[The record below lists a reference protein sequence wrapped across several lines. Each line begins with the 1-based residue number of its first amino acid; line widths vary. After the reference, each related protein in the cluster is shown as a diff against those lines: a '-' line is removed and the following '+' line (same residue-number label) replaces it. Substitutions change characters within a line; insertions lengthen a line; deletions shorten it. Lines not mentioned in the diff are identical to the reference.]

1 MFKIKTTGFQDLI
14 DRIEKAPEKLMLKVD
29 EAFGFTAK
37 EFVDRAKRDAPK
49 DTGNAGLTGQ
59 ISFRREK
66 EMRYNIFSASR
77 YAGYLEFGTKRNFKP
92 IPGFE
97 KEAAEVKGLVSSGT
111 AAEAIENLT
120 QWVKRKGIRFESAS
134 KFKSGKKAGQNRLL
148 TVEQTA
154 WIIWHFINI
163 NGIKAQPYF
172 FKQVAIA
179 EGQLEKDLKQI
190 AEEIFD

>member
-1 MFKIKTTGFQDLI
+1 MFKIKTTGFDDLLNKL
-14 DRIEKAPEKLMLKVD
+14 EKAPTKVIRLVEGVFD
-29 EAFGFTAK
+29 NTSK
-37 EFVDRAKRDAPK
+37 EFVGRAKREAPK
-49 DTGNAGLTGQ
+49 DTGFLTGE
-59 ISFRREK
+59 ISYKKEK
-66 EMRYNIFSASR
+66 EMRYNIFSSSK

-97 KEAAEVKGLVSSGT
+97 KEARELKGLGSGT
-111 AAEAIENLT
+111 AEEAIQNIT

-134 KFKSGKKAGQNRLL
+134 KVKSGKKAGQNRLL
-148 TVEQTA
+148 TIEQTA

>member
-1 MFKIKTTGFQDLI
+1 MFRIKTTGFQDLI
-14 DRIEKAPEKLMLKVD
+14 TRLEKAPTKVIQ
-29 EAFGFTAK
+29 EVNGVFENTAK
-37 EFVDRAKRDAPK
+37 EFVGRAKRDAPK
-49 DTGNAGLTGQ
+49 DTGFLTGE
-59 ISFRREK
+59 ISYKKEK
-66 EMRYNIFSASR
+66 DLRFNIFSSSR
-77 YAGYLEFGTKRNFKP
+77 YAGYLEFGTKRNFRP

-97 KEAAEVKGLVSSGT
+97 KEAADLKGISSGT
-111 AAEAIENLT
+111 AEEAIDNITE
-120 QWVKRKGIRFESAS
+120 WVRRKGIRFERAD
-134 KFKSGKKAGQNRLL
+134 KTRSGKARLL

-163 NGIKAQPYF
+163 NGIKPQPYF

>member
-1 MFKIKTTGFQDLI
+1 MFKIKTTGFDDLL
-14 DRIEKAPEKLMLKVD
+14 RQLEKAPDKIVKKVD
-29 EAFGFTAK
+29 GVFENNGK
-37 EFVDRAKRDAPK
+37 EYVARAKRDAPK
-49 DTGNAGLTGQ
+49 DTGFLTGE
-59 ISFRREK
+59 ISYRKEK
-66 EMRYNIFSASR
+66 EMRYNIFSSSK

-97 KEAAEVKGLVSSGT
+97 KEAAELKGLSSGS
-111 AAEAIENLT
+111 AEEAIENIT

-134 KFKSGKKAGQNRLL
+134 KVKSGKKAGQNRLL

-179 EGQLEKDLKQI
+179 EGQLEKDLKVI

>member
-1 MFKIKTTGFQDLI
+1 MFKIKTTGFDDLLN
-14 DRIEKAPEKLMLKVD
+14 RLEKAPEKIQAEVNGVFENK
-29 EAFGFTAK
+29 AK
-37 EFVDRAKRDAPK
+37 EYVARAKRDAPK
-49 DTGNAGLTGQ
+49 DTGFLTGE
-59 ISFRREK
+59 ISYRKEK
-66 EMRYNIFSASR
+66 EMRYNIFSSSR

-97 KEAAEVKGLVSSGT
+97 KEAAELKGISSGS
-111 AAEAIENLT
+111 AEEAIENIT

-134 KFKSGKKAGQNRLL
+134 KVKSGKKQGQNRLL
-148 TVEQTA
+148 TAEQTA

>member
-14 DRIEKAPEKLMLKVD
+14 NRLEKAPEKIQAEVNGVF
-29 EAFGFTAK
+29 ENTAK
-37 EFVDRAKRDAPK
+37 EYVGRAKRDAPK
-49 DTGNAGLTGQ
+49 DTGFLTGE
-59 ISFRREK
+59 ISYRKEK
-66 EMRYNIFSASR
+66 EMRYNIFSSSKH
-77 YAGYLEFGTKRNFKP
+77 AGYLEFGTKRNFKP

-97 KEAAEVKGLVSSGT
+97 KEASELKGLSSGT
-111 AAEAIENLT
+111 AEEAIENIT

-179 EGQLEKDLKQI
+179 EGQLEKDLKVI

>member
-14 DRIEKAPEKLMLKVD
+14 NRLEKAPAKVVK
-29 EAFGFTAK
+29 EVEGVFENTAK
-37 EFVDRAKRDAPK
+37 EYVQRAKRDAPK
-49 DTGNAGLTGQ
+49 DTGFLTGE
-59 ISFRREK
+59 ISYRKEK
-66 EMRYNIFSASR
+66 EMRYNIFSGSR

-97 KEAAEVKGLVSSGT
+97 KEAAELKGLSSGS
-111 AAEAIENLT
+111 AEEAIENII

-134 KFKSGKKAGQNRLL
+134 KVKSGKKAGQNRLL

-179 EGQLEKDLKQI
+179 EGQLEKDLKLI

>member
-1 MFKIKTTGFQDLI
+1 MFKINTTGFQDLI
-14 DRIEKAPEKLMLKVD
+14 KRLEKAPESLALKVD
-29 EAFGFTAK
+29 EAFGFAAK

-49 DTGNAGLTGQ
+49 DTGNSGLTGQ

-77 YAGYLEFGTKRNFKP
+77 YAGYLEFGTKRNFVP

-97 KEAAEVKGLVSSGT
+97 KEAAELKGLSSGT
-111 AAEAIENLT
+111 AEEAIQNIT

-134 KFKSGKKAGQNRLL
+134 KYKSGKKAGQNRLL
-148 TVEQTA
+148 TIEQTA

-179 EGQLEKDLKQI
+179 EGQLEKDLKLI

>member
-1 MFKIKTTGFQDLI
+1 MFKIKTTGFDDLI
-14 DRIEKAPEKLMLKVD
+14 KKLESAPKKVTELVD
-29 EAFGFTAK
+29 GVFDNTAK
-37 EFVDRAKRDAPK
+37 EFVARAKRDAPK
-49 DTGNAGLTGQ
+49 DTGFLTGE
-59 ISFRREK
+59 IDRRKER
-66 EMRYNIFSASR
+66 EMRYNIFSSSR
-77 YAGYLEFGTKRNFKP
+77 YAGYLEFGTKRNFTP

-97 KEAAEVKGLVSSGT
+97 KEAAELKNLGSIGT
-111 AAEAIENLT
+111 AEEAIENIT
-120 QWVKRKGIRFESAS
+120 QWVKRKGIRFKSAS
-134 KFKSGKKAGQNRLL
+134 KFKSGQKQGQNRLL
-148 TVEQTA
+148 TIEQTV

>member
-1 MFKIKTTGFQDLI
+1 MFKIKTTGFDQLI
-14 DRIEKAPEKLMLKVD
+14 KKLEQAPKKVTVLVD
-29 EAFGFTAK
+29 GVFDNTAK
-37 EFVDRAKRDAPK
+37 EFVQRAKRDAPK
-49 DTGNAGLTGQ
+49 DVGMLTGE
-59 ISFRREK
+59 ISYRKEK
-66 EMRYNIFSASR
+66 EMRYNIFSGSR

-97 KEAAEVKGLVSSGT
+97 KEASEVKSLGSSGT
-111 AAEAIENLT
+111 AEEAIENIT

-134 KFKSGKKAGQNRLL
+134 KFNSGKKAGQNRLL
-148 TVEQTA
+148 TIEQTA

>member
-14 DRIEKAPEKLMLKVD
+14 DRLEKAPAKVVQ
-29 EAFGFTAK
+29 EVEGVFENTAK
-37 EFVDRAKRDAPK
+37 EYVGRAKRDAPK
-49 DTGNAGLTGQ
+49 DTGFLTGE
-59 ISFRREK
+59 ISYRKEK
-66 EMRYNIFSASR
+66 EMRYNIFSSSR

-97 KEAAEVKGLVSSGT
+97 KEAAELKRISSGS
-111 AAEAIENLT
+111 AEEAIENIT

-134 KFKSGKKAGQNRLL
+134 KFKSGKKQGQNRLL

-179 EGQLEKDLKQI
+179 EGQLEKDLKLI

>member
-1 MFKIKTTGFQDLI
+1 MFKIKTTGFQELI
-14 DRIEKAPEKLMLKVD
+14 DKLEKAPAKVVA
-29 EAFGFTAK
+29 EVNGVFENTSK
-37 EFVDRAKRDAPK
+37 EFVQRAKREAPK
-49 DTGNAGLTGQ
+49 DTGFLTGE
-59 ISFRREK
+59 ISYNKEK
-66 EMRYNIFSASR
+66 DMRYNIFSSSR

-97 KEAAEVKGLVSSGT
+97 KEAAELKGLSSGS
-111 AAEAIENLT
+111 AEEAIQNITE
-120 QWVKRKGIRFESAS
+120 WVRRKGIRFESAS
-134 KFKSGKKAGQNRLL
+134 KFKSGKKQGQNRLL
-148 TVEQTA
+148 TIEQTA
-154 WIIWHFINI
+154 WIILHFINI

>member
-1 MFKIKTTGFQDLI
+1 MFKIKTSGFQDLI
-14 DRIEKAPEKLMLKVD
+14 ERLERAPENIQTLVNGVF
-29 EAFGFTAK
+29 ENTAK
-37 EFVDRAKRDAPK
+37 EYVGRAQRDAPK
-49 DTGNAGLTGQ
+49 DTGFLTGE
-59 ISFRREK
+59 IAYRKEK

-77 YAGYLEFGTKRNFKP
+77 YAGFLEFGTKRNFKP

-97 KEAAEVKGLVSSGT
+97 KEASELRGLSGGT
-111 AAEAIENLT
+111 AEEAIRNITE
-120 QWVKRKGIRFESAS
+120 WVKRKGIRFESAS
-134 KFKSGKKAGQNRLL
+134 KYKSGKKQGQNKLL
-148 TVEQTA
+148 TIEQTA

>member
-1 MFKIKTTGFQDLI
+1 MFKIKTTGFQELI
-14 DRIEKAPEKLMLKVD
+14 RKLEKAPAKVVKEVD
-29 EAFGFTAK
+29 AVFDNTAK
-37 EFVDRAKRDAPK
+37 EFVARAKRDAPK
-49 DTGNAGLTGQ
+49 DTGFLTGE
-59 ISFRREK
+59 IDRRKEK
-66 EMRYNIFSASR
+66 DMRYNIFSSSR

-97 KEAAEVKGLVSSGT
+97 KEAAELKGLSSGT
-111 AAEAIENLT
+111 AEEAIQNITE
-120 QWVKRKGIRFESAS
+120 WVRRHGIRFERSD
-134 KFKSGKKAGQNRLL
+134 KTKSGKARLL
-148 TVEQTA
+148 TIEQTA

>member
-1 MFKIKTTGFQDLI
+1 MFKIRASGFEELRQKL
-14 DRIEKAPEKLMLKVD
+14 EKAPQRVTELVD
-29 EAFGFTAK
+29 GVFDNTAK
-37 EFVDRAKRDAPK
+37 EFVQRAQREAPK
-49 DTGNAGLTGQ
+49 DTGFLTGE
-59 ISFRREK
+59 IGKRK
-66 EMRYNIFSASR
+66 ERDMRYNIFSSSG

-97 KEAAEVKGLVSSGT
+97 KEAAELKNLGSSGS
-111 AAEAIENLT
+111 AEEAIQNITE
-120 QWVKRKGIRFESAS
+120 WVKRKGIRFESAS
-134 KFKSGKKAGQNRLL
+134 KFKSGAKQGQNRLL
-148 TVEQTA
+148 TIEQTA

>member
-1 MFKIKTTGFQDLI
+1 MFKIKTTGFDQLI
-14 DRIEKAPEKLMLKVD
+14 KKLEDAPKRVTELVD
-29 EAFGFTAK
+29 GVFENTSKEFTA
-37 EFVDRAKRDAPK
+37 RAKRDAPK
-49 DTGNAGLTGQ
+49 NTGFLTGE
-59 ISFRREK
+59 ISYRKEK
-66 EMRYNIFSASR
+66 EMRYNMYSGSR
-77 YAGYLEFGTKRNFKP
+77 YAGYLEFGTKRNFTP

-97 KEAAEVKGLVSSGT
+97 KEASEVKGISGGS
-111 AAEAIENLT
+111 AEEAIENLT
-120 QWVKRKGIRFESAS
+120 EWVRRKGIRFESAS
-134 KFKSGKKAGQNRLL
+134 KVKSGKKAGQNRLL
-148 TVEQTA
+148 SIEQTA

>member
-14 DRIEKAPEKLMLKVD
+14 DRLSKAPDKIVKEVDGVFQDVAEK
-29 EAFGFTAK
+29 
-37 EFVDRAKRDAPK
+37 FVGRAKKDAPK

-59 ISFRREK
+59 ISYRK
-66 EMRYNIFSASR
+66 EGELKYNIFSGSR
-77 YAGYLEFGTKRNFKP
+77 YAGYLEFGTKRNFTP

-97 KEAAEVKGLVSSGT
+97 KEAAEIKGLGGGGS
-111 AAEAIENLT
+111 AEEAIENIKA
-120 QWVKRKGIRFESAS
+120 WVLRKGIRFQDAT
-134 KFKSGKKAGQNRLL
+134 KYKSGKKKGQHRLL
-148 TVEQTA
+148 DPETTA
-154 WIIWHFINI
+154 YIIWHFINI
-163 NGIKAQPYF
+163 NGIKPKPYF

>member
-14 DRIEKAPEKLMLKVD
+14 DRLEKAPEKVVKEVNGVF
-29 EAFGFTAK
+29 ENTAK
-37 EFVDRAKRDAPK
+37 EFTARAKREAPK
-49 DTGNAGLTGQ
+49 DTGFLTGE
-59 ISFRREK
+59 ISYKKEK
-66 EMRYNIFSASR
+66 EMRYNMFSSSR

-97 KEAAEVKGLVSSGT
+97 KEAAELKGLSGGS
-111 AAEAIENLT
+111 AEEAIQNIM
-120 QWVKRKGIRFESAS
+120 QWVKRKGIRFESAG
-134 KFKSGKKAGQNRLL
+134 KYKTGKKAGQNKLL
-148 TVEQTA
+148 TIEQTA

-179 EGQLEKDLKQI
+179 EGQLEKDLKLI